1 MRKRWMQTALM
12 ALSLLIMPGP
22 ASAAKIVV
30 DAGHGGSDPGA
41 IGVNGLQEKQV
52 NLDIAK
58 RLRDLLVKEGYEVA
72 LSRDSDLYL
81 SLQQRVDFM
90 NEQKAD
96 LFVSIHANSYSSPSA
111 RGAMVLYYDDR
122 YPQASYPASEEMKAL
137 TPQSKEL
144 AQKVLDNLVD
154 ATGVENLGLVPSAV
168 YVVRNGTIPSIL
180 VETAFLSSPADAALL
195 ADSTMRQ
202 KMARGIADGIET
214 YLPPN
219 VIFPDTLGHWARESI
234 LRLKTKE
241 IIDGIGNRYE
251 PNRMLTRAEW
261 MTLLDRVFD
270 LSAAKP
276 ATGGACPAGDG
287 TAGKGLTAATSVSGA
302 VYGGSSAEGGD
313 GCEPV
318 PAGGGAS
325 GSAAGNAAAGG
336 ADAFKDMNAKHWA
349 FTALDKAVKA
359 GVLEGYPDGTLR
371 PDRPVTRAEVAAM
384 FQRLAGTPSLPAARQ
399 PFKDVAP
406 DYWALG
412 AIAALKQAGWIDG
425 VTSEQFAPDRS
436 MTRAEAAALLD
447 RYVAGKKSNDKK

>member
-52 NLDIAK
+52 NLDIAR
-58 RLRDLLVKEGYEVA
+58 RLRDLLVKEGYEVSM
-72 LSRDSDLYL
+72 SRDSDIYL

-90 NEQKAD
+90 NAQKAD

-111 RGAMVLYYDDR
+111 RGAMVLYYDDN

-137 TPQSKEL
+137 TPQSREL

-154 ATGVENLGLVPSAV
+154 AAGLENLGLVPSAV

-180 VETAFLSSPADAALL
+180 VETAFLSSPSDAALL
-195 ADSTMRQ
+195 GDGTVRQ
-202 KMARGIADGIET
+202 SMARGIADGIET

-219 VIFPDTLGHWARESI
+219 VMFPDTLGHWARESI
-234 LRLKTKE
+234 LRLQAKK
-241 IIDGIGNRYE
+241 IVDGIGNRYE
-251 PNRMLTRAEW
+251 PNRLLTRAEW

-270 LSAAKP
+270 LSAAKSV
-276 ATGGACPAGDG
+276 AAACPAGDNA
-287 TAGKGLTAATSVSGA
+287 AGKDAAARAVTAA
-302 VYGGSSAEGGD
+302 VYGGSGAEGGD
-313 GCEPV
+313 GCQPA
-318 PAGGGAS
+318 AGGGAS
-325 GSAAGNAAAGG
+325 GSAAGDAAARG
-336 ADAFKDMNAKHWA
+336 AGAFKDMNAKHWA
-349 FTALDKAVKA
+349 FTALDKAVKV

-384 FQRLAGTPSLPAARQ
+384 FQRLAGTPSLSEAKQ
-399 PFKDVAP
+399 PFNDVAP
-406 DYWALG
+406 GYWALG
-412 AIAALKQAGWIDG
+412 AIAALKQAGWVDG
-425 VTSEQFAPDRS
+425 VTSGQFAPERS

-447 RYVAGKKSNDKK
+447 RYVSAKASATKQ